1 VPRGVCCQDLFG
13 SSLFVSELAG
23 IVGCWRV
30 GWWKGVGVRD
40 RQLYGVGY
48 GGMLIEGLI
57 EEFVGV
63 GVRVLVDVRLHAMS
77 RKPGFLE
84 MPFRRGTR
92 RSGYPLCA

>member
-1 VPRGVCCQDLFG
+1 MRG
-13 SSLFVSELAG
+13 
-23 IVGCWRV
+23 
-30 GWWKGVGVRD
+30 

-48 GGMLIEGLI
+48 GGMLLEELI
-57 EEFVGV
+57 EQLVKV

-92 RSGYPLCA
+92 RSGYLLCA